1 MSFLS
6 IWGLQYH
13 NPKNLWFIIKLRGYI
28 PSCLCP
34 LHAALAA
41 AALSVHHAH
50 GLTLEDRLG
59 VYIGF
64 AFKNLGLNLNQPI
77 YGYIWSIAFV
87 HEWGHQNLWP
97 SKCGKWWSIG
107 WKKPIWC
114 INWFFKSF
122 LWSRCRLITSC
133 ASGFLASQPSGD
145 RVVWG
150 QPIWKLLQ
158 QKSPTMKLQ
167 GPCRS
172 LKSIQNSSHF
182 HKSHFAQ
189 WLNDAQWH
197 NDLLCYPQSSC
208 EMPQLV
214 ATVANRGRDAAH
226 WTKRSHLPGVCP
238 AYKIPGK
245 LGVWCW
251 KHLQTLV
258 SHEFLLKPLKLF
270 LLPKL
275 WVTIWLW
282 VKVWDASNSNMGQL
296 RVPRGNGTSHRTGC
310 GPCCSTNPSSF
321 PTLGKMKQRS

>member
-1 MSFLS
+1 MRIHGFRIIS
-6 IWGLQYH
+6 IYLWKLPEGTCPTILVGNVFSIYLGGKYH

-87 HEWGHQNLWP
+87 HEWGHRNLWP

-172 LKSIQNSSHF
+172 LKSIQNSSH
-182 HKSHFAQ
+182 
-189 WLNDAQWH
+189 
-197 NDLLCYPQSSC
+197 
-208 EMPQLV
+208 
-214 ATVANRGRDAAH
+214 RGRDAAH
-226 WTKRSHLPGVCP
+226 WTKRSHVPGVCP
-238 AYKIPGK
+238 A
-245 LGVWCW
+245 
-251 KHLQTLV
+251 
-258 SHEFLLKPLKLF
+258 
-270 LLPKL
+270 
-275 WVTIWLW
+275 
-282 VKVWDASNSNMGQL
+282 
-296 RVPRGNGTSHRTGC
+296 
-310 GPCCSTNPSSF
+310 
-321 PTLGKMKQRS
+321 